1 MRLLRSALVEIRR
14 RFICP
19 GHRGGRRAT
28 LRASK
33 GGSRG
38 SPRSRLWPRS
48 DRRSCSHR
56 WAKALGATVIGSTS
70 SDAKAEQARR
80 VGCDHIVISSRE
92 SIPEA
97 VRRFTEGRGVQVL
110 YDAVGK
116 DIFEELN
123 QFACAAR
130 SPRQLRA
137 GVRRRRRVFHRQ
149 IRQPFGHA
157 VPAQLRALHGHAGE
171 AEVPERK
178 AIRRA
183 TVRHS
188 GSGTS
193 QALRFDGC
201 RRRARESGRQEKDRG
216 VGSHPVAW
224 IVGGIGQ
231 FPRNREPIFRSCL
244 SRMADRSMAAF
255 GKPRVPRIDR
265 SGAGRT
271 GRSWRN
277 RRRRAHESAEYYSTP
292 CARSIRR
299 DVR

>member
-116 DIFEELN
+116 DIFEDSINLPAPRGHLVSFGQASGDVGAYSIDKSGSRSVTLSRPNYGHYTDTPAKLKFQSERL
-123 QFACAAR
+123 FAALQSGILVAER
-130 SPRQLRA
+130 PRPYALMDA
-137 GVRRRRRVFHRQ
+137 GVAHGNLEGRKKT
-149 IRQPFGHA
+149 G
-157 VPAQLRALHGHAGE
+157 AL
-171 AEVPERK
+171 VLIP
-178 AIRRA
+178 
-183 TVRHS
+183 
-188 GSGTS
+188 
-193 QALRFDGC
+193 
-201 RRRARESGRQEKDRG
+201 
-216 VGSHPVAW
+216 
-224 IVGGIGQ
+224 
-231 FPRNREPIFRSCL
+231 
-244 SRMADRSMAAF
+244 
-255 GKPRVPRIDR
+255 
-265 SGAGRT
+265 
-271 GRSWRN
+271 
-277 RRRRAHESAEYYSTP
+277 
-292 CARSIRR
+292 
-299 DVR
+299 